1 MKIRWVKVPCR
12 DCKERHVG
20 CHSSCEQYKEYQTK
34 YKEECEKMAQEKM
47 INGIINDLNY
57 LSSVKDRSRQ
67 PEPLKHGRLKK
78 KKWD

>member
-1 MKIRWVKVPCR
+1 M
-12 DCKERHVG
+12 H
-20 CHSSCEQYKEYQTK
+20 
-34 YKEECEKMAQEKM
+34 QEKM